1 LIYRDSNGDRSL
13 ETTLR
18 FQRLFNDEASMISAW
33 ECLHS
38 ATLEL
43 VRSTPIKQRLISAY
57 RRHLAVLPEDQLPSE
72 VRETFGNVMRVL
84 RGVQPLPGEDAV
96 AASVRKMSNQEA
108 DECASLIV
116 EIFGLMGRF
125 NVVANR
131 AATVVQ
137 LHTVDC
143 AQAEYET
150 PALIA
155 HN

>member
-1 LIYRDSNGDRSL
+1 
-13 ETTLR
+13 
-18 FQRLFNDEASMISAW
+18 MISAW
-33 ECLHS
+33 DCFHY

-57 RRHLAVLPEDQLPSE
+57 RRHLAALPEDQLPSE
-72 VRETFGNVMRVL
+72 VRESFGHVMRVL

-116 EIFGLMGRF
+116 EIFGLMSRF
-125 NVVANR
+125 SVAANR
-131 AATVVQ
+131 PAAVVQ
-137 LHTVDC
+137 LHSVDC
-143 AQAEYET
+143 APADYET

-155 HN
+155 RN